1 MSPLVNPMT
10 REPVHYI
17 MPITTTKPKFQV
29 IVDSKY
35 CKGCGLC
42 VSFCPKKE
50 LKISEKKN
58 KKGYQCVEFSGK
70 ECTGCL
76 RCALICP
83 DAAIKIARKE

>member
-1 MSPLVNPMT
+1 MT
-10 REPVHYI
+10 T
-17 MPITTTKPKFQV
+17 ITMETKTKPKFQV
-29 IVDSKY
+29 IVDSQY

-42 VSFCPKKE
+42 IHFCPKKE

-58 KKGYQCVEFSGK
+58 SKGYFCVEFFGN

-83 DAAIKIARKE
+83 DAALKIIRKE

>member
-1 MSPLVNPMT
+1 M
-10 REPVHYI
+10 PV
-17 MPITTTKPKFQV
+17 MVTKTKPKFRV
-29 IVDSKY
+29 IVDSRY

-42 VSFCPKKE
+42 VEFCPKKE

-58 KKGYQCVEFSGK
+58 KKGYFPVEFSGR

-83 DAAIKIARKE
+83 DAALTIVREE